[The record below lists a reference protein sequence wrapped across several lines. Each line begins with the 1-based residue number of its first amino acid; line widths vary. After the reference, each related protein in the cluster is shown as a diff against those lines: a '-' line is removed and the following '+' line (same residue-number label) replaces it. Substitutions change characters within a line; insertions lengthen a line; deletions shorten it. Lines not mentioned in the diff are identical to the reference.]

1 MDFAQARSRLMALL
15 QAALG
20 EGGVLQAMSQVP
32 RELFVP
38 SAVRYM
44 AYDDRPLPIGI
55 GQTISQ
61 PYIVGLMT
69 SSLGLKGD
77 EKVLEVGTGTGYQAA
92 VLSLLCRRVVS
103 VERLEALA
111 LDAEKR
117 LTELGYA
124 NVEVHV
130 AGKDLGWLPQA
141 PYDGILVA
149 AAAPHLPRELVR
161 QLAPGGRMVVPVGS
175 WDEQELLQVTKK
187 EAGTVAVETLGACRF
202 VPLVG
207 DGAWKE
213 EDGL

>member
-1 MDFAQARSRLMALL
+1 MDFIQARSRLISQL
-15 QAALG
+15 QTVLG
-20 EGGVLQAMSQVP
+20 EDSVLQAMSQVP

-38 SAVRYM
+38 SGVRYM

-55 GQTISQ
+55 GQSISQ

-69 SSLGLKGD
+69 SSLSLKGD

-103 VERLEALA
+103 VEQLEALA

-117 LTELGYA
+117 LTGLRYA

-130 AGKDLGWLPQA
+130 TGKDLGWPAQA

-149 AAAPHLPRELVR
+149 AAAPHLPRELVH

-175 WDEQELLQVTKK
+175 RDEQELLRVIKRET
-187 EAGTVAVETLGACRF
+187 GTVEVETLGACRF